1 MSEMI
6 LVMGKSGSGK
16 STSTRNLPE
25 KETIYIQTVYKPLPF
40 QGWKAKYPL
49 RNNGNGNRVVIF
61 SKPIDA
67 STKAK
72 DEYMTSSKTIVDI
85 LKKINDMKE
94 IKYVVI
100 DDSQYLMAYES
111 LARVKEK
118 GFDKFTDLAYNFFS
132 VITTAQF
139 LREDLFV
146 FFLHHTDESDSN
158 NIKAKTIG
166 KMIDNTITLE
176 GIFTYVLLAQ
186 SGKKNGKLDYYLVTN
201 SDGNSTAKSPMGM
214 FEYEEPNDLKLI
226 ADKITKY
233 NEGV

>member
-16 STSTRNLPE
+16 STSTRNLPPE
-25 KETIYIQTVYKPLPF
+25 ETMYIQVIYKPLPY
-40 QGWKAKYPL
+40 QGWKAKYKL
-49 RNNGNGNRVVIF
+49 RNNGEGNRVVVF

-67 STKAK
+67 NTKAK
-72 DEYMTSSKTIVDI
+72 DEYMQGSKFITEVMKTISD
-85 LKKINDMKE
+85 KMPN
-94 IKYVVI
+94 IKYIVI

-118 GFDKFTDLAYNFFS
+118 GFDKFTDLAYNFFN

-146 FFLHHTDESDSN
+146 FFLHHTDESDSTN
-158 NIKAKTIG
+158 VKAKTIG
-166 KMIDNTITLE
+166 KMIDNMITLE

-186 SGKKNGKLDYYLVTN
+186 TTKKNGKLDYTFITN
-201 SDGNSTAKSPMGM
+201 SDGNSTAKSPDGL
-214 FEYEEPNDLKLI
+214 FEYEIPNDLKLV
-226 ADKITKY
+226 ADKINQY
-233 NEGV
+233 NN